1 MRLTALDSGVR
12 RNDEL
17 AHAMPY
23 SISGSRLVLW
33 LLCAVAFAPF
43 SASLAAPFPS
53 RSIRMI
59 VPVAAGGP
67 TDLLARVMTP
77 KLTEALGQQVIVDNR
92 AGGNGN
98 IGMEIAA
105 RSVPDGHTWL
115 LATAGH
121 LTVNPSLYKNLP
133 FDTVRDFSPISV
145 CVTLPS
151 ILVIHPAL
159 PAKSISELVTLG
171 KAKPDYLIYAT
182 AGSGSPSH
190 LAGELLKSA
199 TGINFIYVHY
209 KGGAPAMIDVIG
221 GQAHLSILGL
231 PTVLPHVRTGK
242 LRSLGVTSRERL
254 AFAPDLPT
262 VHESGL
268 PGFEVSN
275 WLAMLVPA
283 RTPNEITSRISAAVV
298 AVLRRP
304 DVSDVLSRQ
313 GYVPIASSP
322 GELATLIRTEL
333 AKWSKIVRDANI
345 TAE

>member
-1 MRLTALDSGVR
+1 MSSQR
-12 RNDEL
+12 R
-17 AHAMPY
+17 P
-23 SISGSRLVLW
+23 
-33 LLCAVAFAPF
+33 
-43 SASLAAPFPS
+43 SLARSACGLLLALSFIHLTQSSAATFPS

-59 VPVAAGGP
+59 VPVAPGGP
-67 TDLLARVMTP
+67 TDLLARDMTP

-98 IGMEIAA
+98 IGMELAA
-105 RSVPDGHTWL
+105 RAAPDGHTWV

-121 LTVNPSLYKNLP
+121 LTVNPGMYKNLP
-133 FDTVRDFSPISV
+133 FDTVRDFSPISI
-145 CVTLPS
+145 CASLPS
-151 ILVIHPAL
+151 ILITHASL
-159 PAKSISELVTLG
+159 PVKSIGELIRFG
-171 KAKPDYLIYAT
+171 KSKPDYLVYAT

-190 LAGELLKSA
+190 LSGELLKTA

-231 PTVLPHVRTGK
+231 PTVLPHVRADK

-262 VHESGL
+262 VQESGL
-268 PGFEVSN
+268 PGFEVTN

-283 RTPNEITSRISAAVV
+283 RTPKEITTRIGREVV
-298 AVLRRP
+298 AVLKRP
-304 DVSDVLSRQ
+304 DVADVLSRQ
-313 GYVPIASSP
+313 GFTPVASTP
-322 GELATLIRTEL
+322 AELAAQINADL
-333 AKWSKIVRDANI
+333 AKWSMVIRNAGL

>member
-1 MRLTALDSGVR
+1 
-12 RNDEL
+12 
-17 AHAMPY
+17 MP
-23 SISGSRLVLW
+23 W
-33 LLCAVAFAPF
+33 LLCAIACACVTGSP
-43 SASLAAPFPS
+43 AATFPS

-59 VPVAAGGP
+59 VPVAPGGP
-67 TDLLARVMTP
+67 TDLLARVMAP
-77 KLTEALGQQVIVDNR
+77 KLTAALGQQVIVDNR

-105 RSVPDGHTWL
+105 RAAPDGHTWV

-121 LTVNPSLYKNLP
+121 LTVNPAMYKTLP
-133 FDTVRDFSPISV
+133 FDTERDFSPISA
-145 CVTLPS
+145 CASLPS
-151 ILVIHPAL
+151 ILVTHPSL
-159 PAKSISELVTLG
+159 PAASIGELIRLG
-171 KAKPDYLIYAT
+171 KTKPDYLIYAT

-209 KGGAPAMIDVIG
+209 KGGAPAMIDVLG

-254 AFAPDLPT
+254 SFAPDLPT

-268 PGFEVSN
+268 PGFEVTN

-283 RTPNEITSRISAAVV
+283 RTPKEIAASIGAAVV

-313 GYVPIASSP
+313 GFAPIASSP
-322 GELATLIRTEL
+322 GELATRIRDER
-333 AKWSKIVRDANI
+333 AKWSKIVKDANI